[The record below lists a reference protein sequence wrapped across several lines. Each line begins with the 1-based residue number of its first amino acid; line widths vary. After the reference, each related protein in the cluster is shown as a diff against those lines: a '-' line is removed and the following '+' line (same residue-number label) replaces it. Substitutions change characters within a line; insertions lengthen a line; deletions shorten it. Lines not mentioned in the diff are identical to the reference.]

1 MLPVYAACVYVCV
14 CVRAWGGGINFVTV
28 GTIYNI
34 TVYDVM
40 YDVIGT
46 M

>member
-1 MLPVYAACVYVCV
+1 M
-14 CVRAWGGGINFVTV
+14 TV

-46 M
+46 TYQQLILCKVQLCNDYQFD